1 MAAGFRTTL
10 AFAVL
15 LAPVLASC
23 QVTGQ
28 SDPGLGRFVYPNAKA
43 LIGIDWGRIRQS
55 PAGAM
60 IREKWLGTS
69 AATAIPGIELLND
82 IDRVLISSPG
92 KDSAGDSSESRILV
106 AIQGHFDAGRVRH
119 VFTRLGKPQS
129 YNSFQVFRP
138 QVRNREG
145 DAQGNDAPQGNDA
158 AQGNDARDTAWVLFD
173 ADTILYGDAPSVFA
187 ALERNPLAQAPPAP
201 SPVGSIAARQAKM
214 DASYDLWV
222 IMDATE
228 MDATEIASNDQIAA
242 LFRGG
247 EWASEAQGFEA
258 GVNFRS
264 GLAADISVRF
274 SSDATARRVI
284 AELTRAMNIVAK
296 DNSSGK
302 QVRNIAQKLK
312 FNVDGS
318 SIRMGLRLSQQELEQ
333 SAEAFAVSHKTST
346 QLAGNAPGKTGAV
359 ANPTPAPNATPAS
372 VKPAMIRI
380 EGLDEG
386 TREIPLGDAQ
396 H

>member
-1 MAAGFRTTL
+1 MGARFRTTI

-15 LAPVLASC
+15 LGPALASG
-23 QVTGQ
+23 QATGQ

-92 KDSAGDSSESRILV
+92 KDSPGDSAESRILV
-106 AIQGHFDAGRVRH
+106 AIQGHFDAARVRH
-119 VFTRLGKPQS
+119 VFTRLGKAQS

-138 QVRNREG
+138 QVRNRG
-145 DAQGNDAPQGNDA
+145 ADPPGNDA
-158 AQGNDARDTAWVLFD
+158 AEGNDVKDTAWVLFD

-201 SPVGSIAARQAKM
+201 APDGSITARQAKM
-214 DASYDLWV
+214 DASYDLWA
-222 IMDATE
+222 ILDATE
-228 MDATEIASNDQIAA
+228 MDATEIPSADQIAA

-247 EWASEAQGFEA
+247 EWASEARGFEA

-284 AELTRAMNIVAK
+284 AELTRVMNIVAK

-302 QVRNIAQKLK
+302 QLQNIAKKLK

-318 SIRMGLRLSQQELEQ
+318 SIRMGLRLTQQELEQ
-333 SAEAFAVSHKTST
+333 SAEAFAASHRASPE
-346 QLAGNAPGKTGAV
+346 LAGSSPGKTGAV
-359 ANPTPAPNATPAS
+359 ANPAPALNTTPAA

-386 TREIPLGDAQ
+386 TREIPFGDAQ